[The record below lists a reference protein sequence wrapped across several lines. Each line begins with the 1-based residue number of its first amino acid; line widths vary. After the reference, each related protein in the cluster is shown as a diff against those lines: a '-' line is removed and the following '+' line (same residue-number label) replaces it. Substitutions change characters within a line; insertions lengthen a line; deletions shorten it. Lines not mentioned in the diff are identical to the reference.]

1 MVFDLVCKGVLLCS
15 QHCAGRFSLGSL
27 NLAPS
32 LSTNQ
37 GQIQETFC
45 SKTISALVKDSTQK
59 SFPQIHQIFPIV
71 PPLIKANYQPTYPAR
86 LKEQAPIGQT
96 QPQQP
101 PRPHLLTD
109 AAKGQHLPNITTK
122 HYHAMEMLHVLA
134 PGSSL
139 RSSTEMFHLP

>member
-86 LKEQAPIGQT
+86 LKEQTPIGQT

-101 PRPHLLTD
+101 PQPHLLTM
-109 AAKGQHLPNITTK
+109 ALPRASISQISLPSIIMPWKCCMCWHL
-122 HYHAMEMLHVLA
+122 A
-134 PGSSL
+134 
-139 RSSTEMFHLP
+139 HL